1 MKAKILTCRV
11 NISPYIL
18 MIEPNLQ
25 FLQSVNSV
33 DSLKHVDSIKL
44 SGCTKSTKEDNRSIA
59 FSMFDDIHPLP
70 KYQVTVDL
78 SLGFSVSIY
87 GWFLLDNHPIY
98 LTHKRSVRFTR
109 AFLLLSKVWEFQ
121 LCAGPSKF
129 DSKIQDPVA
138 TLRLMWHSIPKN
150 FLDFESSPAMQVM
163 VYERHNSCLVIS
175 DTDQCSE
182 RQIADAAESK
192 RLQHYCYCGMSCGHH
207 LMIIIITTK
216 ELS

>member
-33 DSLKHVDSIKL
+33 DSLKL
-44 SGCTKSTKEDNRSIA
+44 SGWTKSTKQDNRSIA

-78 SLGFSVSIY
+78 NLGFSVSIY
-87 GWFLLDNHPIY
+87 SWFLLHNHPIY
-98 LTHKRSVRFTR
+98 LTQKHSVRFTR
-109 AFLLLSKVWEFQ
+109 AFLLLSQVWEFQ

-129 DSKIQDPVA
+129 DSKIQDAVA
-138 TLRLMWHSIPKN
+138 TFRLMWHSIPKN
-150 FLDFESSPAMQVM
+150 FFGLW
-163 VYERHNSCLVIS
+163 
-175 DTDQCSE
+175 
-182 RQIADAAESK
+182 
-192 RLQHYCYCGMSCGHH
+192 
-207 LMIIIITTK
+207 IITCNAGDGIWET
-216 ELS
+216 

>member
-1 MKAKILTCRV
+1 MKSKVHTRSWLPVQRLNIQGDAWSKLLNIWVQCVMKAKILTCRV

-33 DSLKHVDSIKL
+33 DSLKHVDSLKL
-44 SGCTKSTKEDNRSIA
+44 SGQTKSTKEDNRSIA
-59 FSMFDDIHPLP
+59 FSMFDDFHPLP

-109 AFLLLSKVWEFQ
+109 AFLLLS
-121 LCAGPSKF
+121 
-129 DSKIQDPVA
+129 
-138 TLRLMWHSIPKN
+138 
-150 FLDFESSPAMQVM
+150 QV
-163 VYERHNSCLVIS
+163 
-175 DTDQCSE
+175 
-182 RQIADAAESK
+182 
-192 RLQHYCYCGMSCGHH
+192 
-207 LMIIIITTK
+207 
-216 ELS
+216 